1 MIKVGLDIGNSKIS
15 IIVCDIKNDQSIK
28 VLSFKSSPTNNVR
41 KSIIV
46 NPISIKEE
54 VKNILKEAEK
64 ESQTKIQSINLNIPA
79 MDSISVYDNSVIDLA
94 GDKIIDLHIN
104 KAINQSNIFESIDD
118 YLTIQKSII
127 NFCVDN
133 KQVPQNPIG
142 TFGDKLEVGFYKF
155 AVKKNFINNLLTIL
169 ENLNINIENYI
180 PTPLSSALSTLNSDD
195 KLLGSICIDLG
206 AASSSIAIFENEQLI
221 FLDAINVG
229 GDNIT
234 RDIAKGIST
243 NLESAERLKTLYGSV
258 VSSPRDEYEHTEIPD
273 LSNDPSK
280 LKQINIGTVN
290 TIIKPR
296 VEETLE
302 LIWQKLKQNN
312 LHKKKYNNLILTG
325 GGALLDGIND
335 FASIIFDSHVR
346 IGYSKILKGLDN
358 NFIKPQFSQTIGT
371 IYYDKLKYDINF
383 PGNKEKNNKNNVFSR
398 FSSWLDQYI

>member
-15 IIVCDIKNDQSIK
+15 IIVCDVKNDQSIK
-28 VLSFKSSPTNNVR
+28 ILSFKSSPTNNVR

-312 LHKKKYNNLILTG
+312 LHKKKI
-325 GGALLDGIND
+325 
-335 FASIIFDSHVR
+335 
-346 IGYSKILKGLDN
+346 
-358 NFIKPQFSQTIGT
+358 
-371 IYYDKLKYDINF
+371 
-383 PGNKEKNNKNNVFSR
+383 
-398 FSSWLDQYI
+398 

>member
-15 IIVCDIKNDQSIK
+15 TIVCDIKNDQSIK

>member
-15 IIVCDIKNDQSIK
+15 IIVCDVKNDQSIK
-28 VLSFKSSPTNNVR
+28 ILSFKSSPTNNVR